1 MIMSGLYE
9 ASLDRKIITNI
20 LADLKKE
27 RKQREKAEE
36 EGADPEPE
44 IDRDL
49 QRTLFYKRIHQLYAV
64 LVGNLKLPPTTEDV
78 PKNPRTVWKDVNNLV
93 KAPEAPDVG
102 ARAYES
108 RIIQE
113 CGTEIC
119 RATELKA
126 R

>member
-27 RKQREKAEE
+27 RKQREQREKEEE

-49 QRTLFYKRIHQLYAV
+49 QRSLFYKRIHQLYAV
-64 LVGNLKLPPTTEDV
+64 LVGNLKLPATTEDV
-78 PKNPRTVWKDVNNLV
+78 PEKPRTVWKDVNNLV
-93 KAPEAPDVG
+93 KAPERLTLVHEHPNP
-102 ARAYES
+102 ES
-108 RIIQE
+108 SKNVE
-113 CGTEIC
+113 CGTEI
-119 RATELKA
+119 
-126 R
+126 